1 MSLLLVARGQFKG
14 QSMKKRSAT
23 IHNRNITSSDLPEN
37 LDLNDKFKLAIDV
50 MENTN
55 LSVFVTGHAGTG
67 KTTLE
72 KYFTAN
78 TKKKIIVLA
87 PTGVAALKAGGQ
99 TIHSFF
105 QLPPKIIDKSDI
117 KRVFHSVLIQKL
129 DMVIIDEVSMCRADL
144 MDGID
149 YALRVNREIDEPFG
163 GVQMVF
169 VGDLFQLPPVVEKEA
184 REVLRKKYP
193 TPYFF
198 SAKVF
203 DDLGIKY
210 VELSKIYRQ
219 IDIQFIELLNRIRD
233 KRHTEEDLKLLN
245 TRVRKITARSRLDG
259 AIVLTTTNHL
269 ASTINQDRLAKLP
282 GREYSYKAIITGKF
296 DISAYPTD
304 TDIRLKEGAQI
315 ILIKNDPDKR
325 WVNGTLAKV
334 AELSNDSIQVDIN
347 GSTHKIRMESW
358 YKIEYQYNEQEDKV
372 ESKIVGTFEQF
383 PLRLAWALT
392 IHKGQGQTLDK
403 LVLDLGH
410 GAFTHGQVYVALSR
424 CPSLNGITL
433 KRPIIHSD
441 VIFDKRIYE
450 FRERFINML

>member
-1 MSLLLVARGQFKG
+1 VDRDKFEQ
-14 QSMKKRSAT
+14 
-23 IHNRNITSSDLPEN
+23 IRNDDLPEN
-37 LDLNDKFKLAIDV
+37 LDLNDEFKLTSDV
-50 MENTN
+50 MENTD
-55 LSVFVTGHAGTG
+55 LSVFVTGPAGTG

-72 KYFTAN
+72 KYFIAN
-78 TKKKIIVLA
+78 TKKKVVVLA

-105 QLPPKIIDKSDI
+105 RFPPKLIDKSDI
-117 KRVFHSVLIQKL
+117 RRVLHSGLIQNL

-149 YALRVNREIDEPFG
+149 YALRINREIDEPFG
-163 GVQMVF
+163 GVQMAF
-169 VGDLFQLPPVVEKEA
+169 FGDLFQLPPVVEKEA
-184 REVLRKKYP
+184 REVLKKKYS

-203 DDLGIKY
+203 DELDVKY
-210 VELSKIYRQ
+210 IELSKIYRQ
-219 IDIQFIELLNRIRD
+219 INIQFIELLNRIRN

-245 TRVRKITARSRLDG
+245 TRVRKIATRSSPNG
-259 AIVLTTTNHL
+259 IIVLTTTNYL

-296 DISAYPTD
+296 DVSSYPTD

-315 ILIKNDPDKR
+315 ILIKNDFAGR

-334 AELSNDSIQVDIN
+334 AGLSDNSIQVDIN
-347 GSTHKIRMESW
+347 GSIHEVIMASW
-358 YKIEYQYNEQEDKV
+358 HKIEYQYNEQEDKV

-403 LVLDLGH
+403 LILDLGH

-424 CPSLNGITL
+424 CTSLDGITL
-433 KRPIIHSD
+433 KRPVIHSD
-441 VIFDKRIYE
+441 VIFDNRIYE
-450 FRERFINML
+450 FRERFVNLL